1 MIDESL
7 ITFPIFDQF
16 NELICAFS
24 TRCGGHSEGIFSSLN
39 MGNIKYDDPQIVKK
53 NRNLFYSKLG
63 LSEKLIALP
72 VQVHSSNVKIISIPG
87 SVPETDALITTEKGL
102 FLGVLT
108 ADCLPVLIYAPSV
121 QAVAVIH
128 AGWRGIVQNILANTL
143 NLLHKHLGVFSSDL
157 YVAIGPGLQKE
168 CFEVRS
174 DVFEQF
180 PEDFL
185 NPHEETSKRFLNLSG
200 FVNQHL
206 ISQNVPAEQ
215 IYVNK
220 DCTKCNLERYYSY
233 RRDGEKS
240 GRMLGIIGI
249 RSGDCRLYNSFK
261 IN

>member
-1 MIDESL
+1 MIDKSL

-24 TRCGGHSEGIFSSLN
+24 TRYGGHSEGIFSSLN

-53 NRNLFYSKLG
+53 NRNLFYNKLD
-63 LSEKLIALP
+63 LSEKSIALP

-87 SVPETDALITTEKGL
+87 TVPETDALITTEKGL
-102 FLGVLT
+102 FLSVLT
-108 ADCLPVLIYAPSV
+108 ADCLPVFIYAPSN

-128 AGWRGIVQNILANTL
+128 AGWRGVVQNILEHTL
-143 NLLHKHLGVFSSDL
+143 DFLGKHLGAFSHDL

-185 NPHEETSKRFLNLSG
+185 DTHEDSSKRFLNLSG
-200 FVNQHL
+200 FVNQLL
-206 ISQNVPAEQ
+206 ISQNVPAEH
-215 IYVNK
+215 IYVNN
-220 DCTKCNLERYYSY
+220 DCTKCNHEHFFSY
-233 RRDGEKS
+233 RRDGVKA
-240 GRMLGIIGI
+240 GRMMGIIGI
-249 RSGDCRLYNSFK
+249 RS
-261 IN
+261 